1 MALTPA
7 KLELLNN
14 SDANKLK
21 KNNKDDLCSYIM
33 HLKEKVEE
41 LASYQLISKRVELLE
56 RSHIQS
62 LQYDRRESLELQ
74 GIPEKI
80 KDEDLESCCKDI
92 LEGIG
97 CGTIQSSQITA
108 CHRLKNKSKTII
120 RFINRKHAN
129 LALHNRKK
137 LRTLNIERH
146 GFPPNTKIYIN
157 ESLCRPMQFL
167 HYKVR
172 LAAKSKKIDSYNLW
186 KGKLTTKFTADDRAS
201 HMNTYQ

>member
-1 MALTPA
+1 MALTPT

-80 KDEDLESCCKDI
+80 KDDDLESCCRHTGRYWMWNNSV
-92 LEGIG
+92 LANN
-97 CGTIQSSQITA
+97 SMPP
-108 CHRLKNKSKTII
+108 LKK
-120 RFINRKHAN
+120 
-129 LALHNRKK
+129 
-137 LRTLNIERH
+137 
-146 GFPPNTKIYIN
+146 
-157 ESLCRPMQFL
+157 
-167 HYKVR
+167 
-172 LAAKSKKIDSYNLW
+172 
-186 KGKLTTKFTADDRAS
+186 
-201 HMNTYQ
+201 